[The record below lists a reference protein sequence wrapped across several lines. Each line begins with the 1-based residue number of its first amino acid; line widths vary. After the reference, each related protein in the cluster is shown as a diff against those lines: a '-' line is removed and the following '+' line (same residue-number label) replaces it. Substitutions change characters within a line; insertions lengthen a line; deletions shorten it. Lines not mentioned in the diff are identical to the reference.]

1 MQDLISVVVP
11 VYNCA
16 PYLDA
21 CLQSLEAQTL
31 QNWEAVL
38 VDDGSTDGSAA
49 LCDAWA
55 GKDARFRV
63 LHQKNTGV
71 SAARNAGIQACRGSY
86 LAFVDADDW
95 VEPEFLHRLYD
106 LIRKA
111 DMAVCCVYDQSD
123 WNEKVQSG
131 IVPVQT
137 LRSTPSLYANPVFT
151 NYLYNKLYRM
161 SLVRH
166 IRFPVQVRR
175 CEDAYYVQDCLLACR
190 SIAVCTDKLYHYEL
204 HEGSA
209 IHRFYA
215 GVCDDEL
222 PLMQRQ
228 YDLFHPA
235 ALSAGEETAYRIWE
249 FGKILAV
256 CTYIRQYGRSREETD
271 TYLRRWITAPP
282 VWEALRRCP
291 AALGKKAR
299 LLSFLRFLGWKEGCI
314 RLLYRLGRPAGQ
326 S

>member
-63 LHQKNTGV
+63 RHQKNAGV

-106 LIRKA
+106 TIGDTQL
-111 DMAVCCVYDQSD
+111 AVCCVYDLSD
-123 WNEKVQSG
+123 WNEKVRAET
-131 IVPVQT
+131 VPLDI
-137 LRSTPSLYANPVFT
+137 LRSTPSRYANPVYT
-151 NYLYNKLYRM
+151 NYPCNKLFCTALIRENE
-161 SLVRH
+161 L
-166 IRFPVQVRR
+166 RFPVGVRR
-175 CEDAYYVQDCLLACR
+175 CEDAYFVQDYLLCCKA
-190 SIAVCTDKLYHYEL
+190 IAVTPEKLYHYEQ

-209 IHRFYA
+209 MHRFYG

-222 PLMQRQ
+222 PLMKRQ
-228 YDLFHPA
+228 YAFFHPA
-235 ALSAGEETAYRIWE
+235 GPNSLEKPEEDAFARWQY
-249 FGKILAV
+249 GKILAILR
-256 CTYIRQYGRSREETD
+256 YILQY
-271 TYLRRWITAPP
+271 APNSAACKVQICRLLEYP
-282 VWEALRRCP
+282 LARHTMLTPP
-291 AALGKKAR
+291 AGTGKKAVLAALLLR
-299 LLSFLRFLGWKEGCI
+299 LHAWDGLIQVLKSM
-314 RLLYRLGRPAGQ
+314 
-326 S
+326 

>member
-63 LHQKNTGV
+63 LHQKNAGV
-71 SAARNAGIQACRGSY
+71 SAARNAGIEAVRGEY
-86 LAFVDADDW
+86 LAFVDADDR
-95 VEPEFLHRLYD
+95 VEPEFLQTLWD
-106 LIRKA
+106 TIGNTQL
-111 DMAVCCVYDQSD
+111 AVCCVFDLSD
-123 WNEKVQSG
+123 WNEKVRAEV
-131 IVPVQT
+131 VPLDI
-137 LRSTPSLYANPVFT
+137 LRATPSRYANPVYT
-151 NYLYNKLYRM
+151 NYPCNKLFRTAVIQENE
-161 SLVRH
+161 L
-166 IRFPVQVRR
+166 RFPVGVRR
-175 CEDAYYVQDCLLACR
+175 CEDAYFVQEYLLCCR
-190 SIAVCTDKLYHYEL
+190 SIAVTPKKLYHYDQ

-209 IHRFYA
+209 MHRFYA

-222 PLMQRQ
+222 PLMKQQ

-235 ALSAGEETAYRIWE
+235 GPNSLEKQEEDAFARWQY
-249 FGKILAV
+249 GKVLAILRYILQYAPNSAV
-256 CTYIRQYGRSREETD
+256 CKTQV
-271 TYLRRWITAPP
+271 RRLLEYPLARHTMLTPP
-282 VWEALRRCP
+282 AGT
-291 AALGKKAR
+291 GKKAVLAA
-299 LLSFLRFLGWKEGCI
+299 LLLHLHAWDGMIQVLKHM
-314 RLLYRLGRPAGQ
+314 
-326 S
+326 